1 MIWLV
6 ILFGGMIMSF
16 YEILVF
22 IHIFSAILGMGPGFM
37 MIIVV
42 SKSTNLT
49 ELRHAYAIRNR
60 MHSITMVGGTLLLI
74 TGIWMGF
81 INTYL
86 FQQGWYVTS
95 LVLFLIALAFG
106 PLLLSP
112 RSKPIKALLKNAN
125 GDSIPEEYEAMSKR
139 LFFVE
144 RMENTIFLI
153 IIALMILK
161 PF

>member
-1 MIWLV
+1 
-6 ILFGGMIMSF
+6 MSF
-16 YEILVF
+16 YEVLVF

-37 MIIVV
+37 MIPIV
-42 SKSTNLT
+42 SKATNLT
-49 ELRHAYAIRNR
+49 ELRHAYTIRNR
-60 MHSITMVGGTLLLI
+60 MHIFTMVGGTLLLI
-74 TGIWMGF
+74 TGIWMGI
-81 INTYL
+81 INNYL

-112 RSKPIKALLKNAN
+112 RSKPIKKLLNEAVGEN
-125 GDSIPEEYEAMSKR
+125 IPDQYSKLSKK

-144 RMENTIFLI
+144 RIENVIFI
-153 IIALMILK
+153 VIIALMILK

>member
-1 MIWLV
+1 
-6 ILFGGMIMSF
+6 MSF

-37 MIIVV
+37 MILVV
-42 SKSTNLT
+42 SKTSNLT
-49 ELRHAYAIRNR
+49 ELRHSYVIRNR
-60 MHSITMVGGTLLLI
+60 LHIFTMVGGTLLLLS
-74 TGIWMGF
+74 GLLMGA
-81 INTYL
+81 INPYL

-112 RSKPIKALLKNAN
+112 RSKPIKRLLKEAE
-125 GDSIPEEYEAMSKR
+125 GEEIPAEYEEMAKK

-144 RMENTIFLI
+144 RLENAIFLI
-153 IIALMILK
+153 VIVLMIVK